1 MDKKYDIKSIVKIAV
16 ILALIAWVVFN
27 ISGILGGIGKFLHII
42 SPFLYG
48 CIIAFILNVLMSFIE
63 KKWDKRFGTANNK
76 LNKLKRPI
84 AILLCFLVVFGIVF
98 ALIFIVVP
106 GFYNSILTFV
116 KNVPEYVDKINGWWT
131 ALGAFAARH
140 GVSVPKNI
148 IDANDAVKFVTE
160 YFSHSGANILNETIS
175 KTSSLFSGLINAL
188 LSLIFAIYIL
198 GNKERLKQSA
208 KDAVVALIPDDKEEG
223 LFTIA
228 RTTVDTFTSFISG
241 QCIEACCFGLM
252 SFIGLAIFRFPYPG
266 MIAMVLGFTTLIPVF
281 GAFIGGAIGFVL
293 IALISPL
300 KGLYFLIFLVV
311 IQQLDNNLV
320 YPRIVGKSVGLPGM
334 LVLLAVTVGG
344 SGFGILGLLASV
356 PLCAVLYG
364 MYKGYIAQRLKMK
377 EYAEEGIRSENYDV
391 GD

>member
-1 MDKKYDIKSIVKIAV
+1 MDKKYDMKSIVKVAVVIAV
-16 ILALIAWVVFN
+16 IAWCALN
-27 ISGILGGIGKFLHII
+27 IGGIFGAIGKVLHVI

-48 CIIAFILNVLMSFIE
+48 CIIAFVLNVLMRFIE
-63 KKWDKRFGTANNK
+63 RKWDAKLGTENK
-76 LNKLKRPI
+76 TLNKLKRPI
-84 AILLCFLVVFGIVF
+84 AIVLCLLVVFGIVF
-98 ALIFIVVP
+98 AIIFLVVP
-106 GFYNSILTFV
+106 GFYNSIMNFV
-116 KNVPEYVDKINGWWT
+116 KNVPEYVDKVNAMWT
-131 ALGAFAARH
+131 SLGAFAARH
-140 GVSVPKNI
+140 GVDMPNKV
-148 IDANDAVKFVTE
+148 IDANDAVKFITE
-160 YFSHSGANILNETIS
+160 YFSQSGSNIINETIS
-175 KTSSLFSGLINAL
+175 KTSSLFSGLIDAL

-198 GNKERLKQSA
+198 GNKERLSQSA
-208 KDAVVALIPDDKEEG
+208 KDAVRALVPDDKEEG
-223 LFTIA
+223 LFEMA
-228 RTTVDTFTSFISG
+228 RVTFETFSSFVSG
-241 QCIEACCFGLM
+241 QCLEACCFGIM

-293 IALISPL
+293 IALTSPV

-334 LVLLAVTVGG
+334 LVLLAVTAGG

-364 MYKGYIAQRLKMK
+364 MYKGYIAHKLLLKQ
-377 EYAEEGIRSENYDV
+377 YAEDGNRSENYDV

>member
-1 MDKKYDIKSIVKIAV
+1 MDKKYDMKNIARV
-16 ILALIAWVVFN
+16 AVLIALIAWCALN
-27 ISGILGGIGKFLHII
+27 IDGIFGAIGKIIHII

-48 CIIAFILNVLMSFIE
+48 CIIAFVLNVLMSFIE
-63 KKWDKRFGTANNK
+63 KKWDKKFGTANTK
-76 LNKLKRPI
+76 LNKFKRPI

-106 GFYNSILTFV
+106 GFYTSIMNFV
-116 KNVPEYVDKINGWWT
+116 KNVPDYVDKINGWWT

-140 GVSVPKNI
+140 GVSVPANI
-148 IDANDAVKFVTE
+148 IDANDAVKFLTE
-160 YFSHSGANILNETIS
+160 YFSQSGANILNETIS

-198 GNKERLKQSA
+198 GNKERLLQSG
-208 KDAVVALIPDDKEEG
+208 KDAVRALVPDDKEEG
-223 LFTIA
+223 LFEIA
-228 RTTVDTFTSFISG
+228 RVTSETFASFVSG
-241 QCIEACCFGLM
+241 QCLEACCFGIL

-281 GAFIGGAIGFVL
+281 GAFIGGAIGFIL
-293 IALISPL
+293 IALTSPV

-364 MYKGYIAQRLKMK
+364 LYKGYIAHRLMMK
-377 EYAEEGIRSENYDV
+377 QYAEDGSRSENYDV